1 MARVNVVKSDRQQN
15 SQPENPK
22 KFLQWGDKEIGGSSV
37 SSGHL
42 TDRPQ
47 NESKDNNNAQS
58 SNTTSTS
65 PLELLTWGT
74 VLLELILLLIKLKIT
89 EI

>member
-1 MARVNVVKSDRQQN
+1 MNN
-15 SQPENPK
+15 SLTT
-22 KFLQWGDKEIGGSSV
+22 FLLINSILIIGFI
-37 SSGHL
+37 
-42 TDRPQ
+42 TIQ
-47 NESKDNNNAQS
+47 NESKDNNNALS

>member
-1 MARVNVVKSDRQQN
+1 MNN
-15 SQPENPK
+15 SLTT
-22 KFLQWGDKEIGGSSV
+22 FLLINSILIIG
-37 SSGHL
+37 L
-42 TDRPQ
+42 ITIQ

>member
-1 MARVNVVKSDRQQN
+1 MNN
-15 SQPENPK
+15 SLTT
-22 KFLQWGDKEIGGSSV
+22 FLLINNILIIG
-37 SSGHL
+37 L
-42 TDRPQ
+42 ITIQ

>member
-1 MARVNVVKSDRQQN
+1 MNN
-15 SQPENPK
+15 SLTT
-22 KFLQWGDKEIGGSSV
+22 FLLINSLLIIGLITV
-37 SSGHL
+37 
-42 TDRPQ
+42 Q

-65 PLELLTWGT
+65 PLEVLTWGT
-74 VLLELILLLIKLKIT
+74 VILELVLLLIKLKIN

>member
-1 MARVNVVKSDRQQN
+1 MNN
-15 SQPENPK
+15 SLTT
-22 KFLQWGDKEIGGSSV
+22 FLLINSILIIG
-37 SSGHL
+37 L
-42 TDRPQ
+42 ITIQ

-58 SNTTSTS
+58 SNTTSKS

>member
-1 MARVNVVKSDRQQN
+1 MG
-15 SQPENPK
+15 
-22 KFLQWGDKEIGGSSV
+22 FFV
-37 SSGHL
+37 SCQHSGYPAGNFFAEATL
-42 TDRPQ
+42 FTK
-47 NESKDNNNAQS
+47 SKDNNNAQS